1 MSARG
6 STRAWL
12 IVAMLFLFMVI
23 NFADKAV
30 FGLAAVP
37 IMHDL
42 NLSPREFG
50 LVGSSFFLLF
60 SLSGIGFGFVANRV
74 QSKWLLALLAV
85 IWSAVQFPLV
95 TASVTL
101 PVLIVSRVLLGVGE
115 GPAFPLAQHACF
127 KWFDNAH
134 RNVPNTIVQQG
145 ASAGLMLA
153 GPILS
158 YIIVRYDWHTAFF
171 ALGIVGVVWTAL
183 WLVIGRDGPVGAA
196 EPARAG
202 HAADTAHAAHAAHQA
217 PGAAQDNAGETIAYR
232 HLLLNRTFM
241 GVLFIYFVE
250 YAVVS
255 LAFTWFPVYLRLG
268 LGYTPIVTGWLFST
282 IVGSFIPVTLLLA
295 WVSQRLIRKGVSS
308 RLARGALVGGFA
320 MAGGALFIAISSGLD
335 PVLKVAC
342 LALGGAAS
350 QLVFSFGPLMISDI
364 VTVRQRGALLG
375 INSSIGTLAGL
386 IAPALMGGI
395 VQANLGNPALGY
407 EHGFLVVGA
416 LLLVSGALG
425 LVLLN
430 PEQSRQRILDAARR
444 TRTQPLVGES
454 QQQRAV
460 APSMDLG
467 QR

>member
-1 MSARG
+1 MDAKAASG
-6 STRAWL
+6 SIRAWL

-37 IMHDL
+37 MMRDL

-74 QSKWLLALLAV
+74 QSKWLLVLLAV

-95 TASVTL
+95 AASVTL
-101 PVLIVSRVLLGVGE
+101 PVLIASRVLLGLGE
-115 GPAFPLAQHACF
+115 GPAFPLAQHACY
-127 KWFDNAH
+127 KWFDNAR

-158 YIIVRYDWHTAFF
+158 YLIVRYDWHMAFL
-171 ALGIVGVVWTAL
+171 ALGIVGLVWTAL

-196 EPARAG
+196 S
-202 HAADTAHAAHAAHQA
+202 HAAGVPHD
-217 PGAAQDNAGETIAYR
+217 GAGEIIAYR

-250 YAVVS
+250 YAVIS

-268 LGYTPIVTGWLFST
+268 LGFAPIVTGWLFST

-308 RLARGALVGGFA
+308 RLARGVLVSGFA
-320 MAGGALFIAISSGLD
+320 MLGGVLFLATSSGLS
-335 PVLKVAC
+335 PALKVAC
-342 LALGGAAS
+342 LAIGGALS

-364 VTVRQRGALLG
+364 VSVRQRGALLG

-395 VQANLGNPALGY
+395 VQANQGNPALGY
-407 EHGFLVVGA
+407 EHGFIVVGA

-444 TRTQPLVGES
+444 DAAQASVDEGA
-454 QQQRAV
+454 QQRAI
-460 APSMDLG
+460 ASSMDLG
-467 QR
+467 RQR

>member
-1 MSARG
+1 MDAKASGG

-37 IMHDL
+37 MMHDL

-85 IWSAVQFPLV
+85 VWSAVQFPLV

-101 PVLIVSRVLLGVGE
+101 PILIASRVLLGAGE
-115 GPAFPLAQHACF
+115 GPAFPLAQHACY

-158 YIIVRYDWHTAFF
+158 YLIVRYDWHMAFF
-171 ALGIVGVVWTAL
+171 ALGIVGLVWTAL

-196 EPARAG
+196 S
-202 HAADTAHAAHAAHQA
+202 HA
-217 PGAAQDNAGETIAYR
+217 PGVAHDGAGETIAYR
-232 HLLLNRTFM
+232 HLLLNRTFI

-250 YAVVS
+250 YAVIS

-268 LGYTPIVTGWLFST
+268 LGYAPIVTGWLFST

-308 RLARGALVGGFA
+308 RLARGVMVSGFA
-320 MAGGALFIAISSGLD
+320 MLGGVLFLATSSGLS
-335 PVLKVAC
+335 PALKVAC
-342 LALGGAAS
+342 LAIGGALS

-364 VTVRQRGALLG
+364 VSVRQRGALLG

-395 VQANLGNPALGY
+395 VQANHGNPALGY
-407 EHGFLVVGA
+407 EHGFIVVGA
-416 LLLVSGALG
+416 LLLASGALG

-430 PEQSRQRILDAARR
+430 PEQSRQRILEAARR
-444 TRTQPLVGES
+444 DAAQSSVSAGA
-454 QQQRAV
+454 QQRAM
-460 APSMDLG
+460 APSMDMG
-467 QR
+467 QSR

>member
-1 MSARG
+1 MDAKASSG
-6 STRAWL
+6 SIRAWL
-12 IVAMLFLFMVI
+12 VVAMLFLFMVI

-37 IMHDL
+37 MMHDL

-85 IWSAVQFPLV
+85 IWSAVQFPLA

-101 PVLIVSRVLLGVGE
+101 PVLIASRVLLGLGE
-115 GPAFPLAQHACF
+115 GPAFPLAQHACY
-127 KWFDNAH
+127 KWFDNAQ

-158 YIIVRYDWHTAFF
+158 YLIVRYDWHMAFL
-171 ALGIVGVVWTAL
+171 ALGVVGLAWTVL

-196 EPARAG
+196 S
-202 HAADTAHAAHAAHQA
+202 HA
-217 PGAAQDNAGETIAYR
+217 PGVPHDGAGETIAYR

-250 YAVVS
+250 YAVIS

-268 LGYTPIVTGWLFST
+268 LGYAPIVTGWLFST

-295 WVSQRLIRKGVSS
+295 WVSQRFIRRGVSS
-308 RLARGALVGGFA
+308 RLARGAMVSGFA
-320 MAGGALFIAISSGLD
+320 MLGGVLFLATSSGLS
-335 PVLKVAC
+335 PTLKVAC
-342 LALGGAAS
+342 LAIGGALS

-364 VTVRQRGALLG
+364 VSVRQRGALLG

-395 VQANLGNPALGY
+395 VQANHGNPALGY
-407 EHGFLVVGA
+407 EHGFIVVGA

-430 PEQSRQRILDAARR
+430 PERSRQRILEAARRDAARSSINE
-444 TRTQPLVGES
+444 GA
-454 QQQRAV
+454 QQRAM
-460 APSMDLG
+460 AASMDMG
-467 QR
+467 QPR

>member
-1 MSARG
+1 MDARASSG
-6 STRAWL
+6 SIRAWL

-37 IMHDL
+37 MMHDL

-60 SLSGIGFGFVANRV
+60 SLSGIGFGFLANRV
-74 QSKWLLALLAV
+74 QSKWLLSLLAV

-101 PVLIVSRVLLGVGE
+101 PVLIASRVLLGFGE
-115 GPAFPLAQHACF
+115 GPAFPLAQHACY
-127 KWFDNAH
+127 KWFDNAQ

-145 ASAGLMLA
+145 ASAGLMFA

-158 YIIVRYDWHTAFF
+158 YIIVRYDWHMAFVV
-171 ALGIVGVVWTAL
+171 LGIVGLVWTAL

-196 EPARAG
+196 S
-202 HAADTAHAAHAAHQA
+202 HAAGVPHEDAD
-217 PGAAQDNAGETIAYR
+217 GAGETIAYR
-232 HLLLNRTFM
+232 HLLLNRTFL

-268 LGYTPIVTGWLFST
+268 LGYAPIVTGWLFSA

-295 WVSQRLIRKGVSS
+295 WGSQRLIRKGVSS
-308 RLARGALVGGFA
+308 RLARGVLVSGFA
-320 MAGGALFIAISSGLD
+320 MLGGVLFLATSSGLT
-335 PVLKVAC
+335 PEIKVVC
-342 LALGGAAS
+342 LAIGGAMS

-364 VTVRQRGALLG
+364 VSVRQRGALLG

-395 VQANLGNPALGY
+395 VQANHGNPALGY
-407 EHGFLVVGA
+407 EHGFIVVGA

-430 PEQSRQRILDAARR
+430 PERSRERILAAARR
-444 TRTQPLVGES
+444 TPQPVADKSGQS
-454 QQQRAV
+454 CTM
-460 APSMDLG
+460 APSMDAG
-467 QR
+467 QPR

>member
-1 MSARG
+1 MDAKAASG
-6 STRAWL
+6 SIRAWL

-37 IMHDL
+37 MMRDL

-74 QSKWLLALLAV
+74 QSKWLLVLLAV

-95 TASVTL
+95 AASVTL
-101 PVLIVSRVLLGVGE
+101 PVLIASRVLLGLGE
-115 GPAFPLAQHACF
+115 GPAFPLAQHACY
-127 KWFDNAH
+127 KWFDNAR

-158 YIIVRYDWHTAFF
+158 YLIVRYDWHMAFL
-171 ALGIVGVVWTAL
+171 ALGIVGLVWTAL

-196 EPARAG
+196 S
-202 HAADTAHAAHAAHQA
+202 HAAGVPHD
-217 PGAAQDNAGETIAYR
+217 GAGEIIAYR

-250 YAVVS
+250 YAVIS

-268 LGYTPIVTGWLFST
+268 LGFAPIVTGWLFST

-295 WVSQRLIRKGVSS
+295 WVSQRLIRRGVSS
-308 RLARGALVGGFA
+308 RLARGVLVSGFA
-320 MAGGALFIAISSGLD
+320 MLGGVLFLATSSGLS
-335 PVLKVAC
+335 PALKVAC
-342 LALGGAAS
+342 LAIGGALS

-364 VTVRQRGALLG
+364 VSVRQRGALLG

-395 VQANLGNPALGY
+395 VQANQGNPALGY
-407 EHGFLVVGA
+407 EHGFIVVGA

-444 TRTQPLVGES
+444 DAAQASVDEGA
-454 QQQRAV
+454 QQRAI
-460 APSMDLG
+460 ASSMDLG
-467 QR
+467 RQR

>member
-1 MSARG
+1 MDARASSG
-6 STRAWL
+6 SIRAWL

-37 IMHDL
+37 MMHDL

-60 SLSGIGFGFVANRV
+60 SLSGIGFGFLANRV
-74 QSKWLLALLAV
+74 QSKWLLTLLAV

-95 TASVTL
+95 TASVGL
-101 PVLIVSRVLLGVGE
+101 PMLIVSRVLLGLGE
-115 GPAFPLAQHACF
+115 GPAFPLAQHACY
-127 KWFDNAH
+127 KWFDNAQ

-158 YIIVRYDWHTAFF
+158 YVIVRYDWHMAFF
-171 ALGIVGVVWTAL
+171 ALGIVGIVWTAL
-183 WLVIGRDGPVGAA
+183 WLVIGRDGPVGASGA
-196 EPARAG
+196 SNASDAS
-202 HAADTAHAAHAAHQA
+202 DTA
-217 PGAAQDNAGETIAYR
+217 PDGAGETVGYR
-232 HLLLNRTFM
+232 HLLLNRTFL

-250 YAVVS
+250 YAVIS

-268 LGYTPIVTGWLFST
+268 LGFAPIVTGWLFST

-295 WVSQRLIRKGVSS
+295 WASQRLLRKGVSS
-308 RLARGALVGGFA
+308 RLARGAMVSGFA
-320 MAGGALFIAISSGLD
+320 MLGGLLFLATSSGLSPALKVGCLAIGGAL
-335 PVLKVAC
+335 
-342 LALGGAAS
+342 S

-364 VTVRQRGALLG
+364 VSVRQRGALLG

-395 VQANLGNPALGY
+395 VQANQGNPALGY
-407 EHGFLVVGA
+407 EHGFIVVGVM
-416 LLLVSGALG
+416 LLVSGALG

-430 PEQSRQRILDAARR
+430 PERSREYILQATPRAPA
-444 TRTQPLVGES
+444 QPPVNEGA
-454 QQQRAV
+454 QQQV
-460 APSMDLG
+460 MTPSMDG
-467 QR
+467 GH

>member
-1 MSARG
+1 MDAKASGG
-6 STRAWL
+6 SIRAWL

-37 IMHDL
+37 MMRDL

-85 IWSAVQFPLV
+85 VWSAVQFPLV
-95 TASVTL
+95 SASVTL
-101 PVLIVSRVLLGVGE
+101 PMLIASRVLLGVGE
-115 GPAFPLAQHACF
+115 GPAFPLAQHACY

-158 YIIVRYDWHTAFF
+158 YLIVRYDWHMAFF
-171 ALGIVGVVWTAL
+171 ALGIVGLVWTAL

-196 EPARAG
+196 M
-202 HAADTAHAAHAAHQA
+202 HA
-217 PGAAQDNAGETIAYR
+217 PGVAHDGAGETIAYR
-232 HLLLNRTFM
+232 HLLLNRTFI
-241 GVLFIYFVE
+241 GVLVIYFVE
-250 YAVVS
+250 YAVIS

-268 LGYTPIVTGWLFST
+268 LGYAPIVTGWLFST

-308 RLARGALVGGFA
+308 RLARGAMVSGFA
-320 MAGGALFIAISSGLD
+320 MLGGVLFLATSSGLS
-335 PVLKVAC
+335 PALKVAC
-342 LALGGAAS
+342 LAIGGALS

-364 VTVRQRGALLG
+364 VSVRQRGALLG

-395 VQANLGNPALGY
+395 VQANHGNPALGY
-407 EHGFLVVGA
+407 EHGFIVVGA
-416 LLLVSGALG
+416 LLLASGALG

-430 PEQSRQRILDAARR
+430 PEQSRQRILEAARR
-444 TRTQPLVGES
+444 DVGQSSVDEGV
-454 QQQRAV
+454 QQRAM
-460 APSMDLG
+460 APSMDMG
-467 QR
+467 QPR

>member
-1 MSARG
+1 MNAKASSG
-6 STRAWL
+6 SIRAWL

-37 IMHDL
+37 MMRDL

-85 IWSAVQFPLV
+85 VWSAVQFPLV

-101 PVLIVSRVLLGVGE
+101 PMLIASRVLLGVGE
-115 GPAFPLAQHACF
+115 GPAFPLAQHACY

-158 YIIVRYDWHTAFF
+158 YLIVRYDWHMAFF
-171 ALGIVGVVWTAL
+171 ALGIVGLVWTAL

-196 EPARAG
+196 S
-202 HAADTAHAAHAAHQA
+202 HATGVAHD
-217 PGAAQDNAGETIAYR
+217 GAGETIAYR

-250 YAVVS
+250 YAVIS

-268 LGYTPIVTGWLFST
+268 LGYAPIVTGWLFSS

-308 RLARGALVGGFA
+308 RLARGAMVSGFA
-320 MAGGALFIAISSGLD
+320 MLGGVLFLATSSGLS
-335 PVLKVAC
+335 PALKVAC
-342 LALGGAAS
+342 LAIGGALS

-364 VTVRQRGALLG
+364 VSVRQRGALLG

-395 VQANLGNPALGY
+395 VQANHGNPALGY
-407 EHGFLVVGA
+407 EHGFIVVGA
-416 LLLVSGALG
+416 LLLASGALG

-430 PEQSRQRILDAARR
+430 PEQSRQRILEAARR
-444 TRTQPLVGES
+444 DAAQSPVNEGI
-454 QQQRAV
+454 QQRAM
-460 APSMDLG
+460 APSMDMG
-467 QR
+467 RAP

>member
-1 MSARG
+1 METTMDARAPSG
-6 STRAWL
+6 SIRAWL

-37 IMHDL
+37 MMHDL

-85 IWSAVQFPLV
+85 IWSAVQFPLA

-101 PVLIVSRVLLGVGE
+101 PVLIVSRVLLGFGE
-115 GPAFPLAQHACF
+115 GPAFPLAQHACY
-127 KWFDNAH
+127 KWFDNAR

-145 ASAGLMLA
+145 SSAGLMLA
-153 GPILS
+153 GPILT
-158 YIIVRYDWHTAFF
+158 YLIVRYDWHMAFF
-171 ALGIVGVVWTAL
+171 ALGIVGLVWTAL
-183 WLVIGRDGPVGAA
+183 WLVIGRDGTVGATNHVPGVA
-196 EPARAG
+196 P
-202 HAADTAHAAHAAHQA
+202 DSAHD
-217 PGAAQDNAGETIAYR
+217 GAGETIAYR

-250 YAVVS
+250 YAVIS

-295 WVSQRLIRKGVSS
+295 WASQRLIRKGVSS
-308 RLARGALVGGFA
+308 RLARGVMVSGFA
-320 MAGGALFIAISSGLD
+320 MLGGVLFLATSSGLS
-335 PVLKVAC
+335 PALKVAC
-342 LALGGAAS
+342 LAIGGALS

-364 VTVRQRGALLG
+364 VSVRQRGALLG

-395 VQANLGNPALGY
+395 VQANHGNPALGY
-407 EHGFLVVGA
+407 EHGFIVVGA
-416 LLLVSGALG
+416 LLLVSGGLG

-430 PEQSRQRILDAARR
+430 PERSRQRILEAARR
-444 TRTQPLVGES
+444 DAAQAPVGEGA
-454 QQQRAV
+454 QRSI

-467 QR
+467 QSR

>member
-50 LVGSSFFLLF
+50 FVGSSFFLLF

-134 RNVPNTIVQQG
+134 RNVPNTVVQQG

-158 YIIVRYDWHTAFF
+158 YIIVRYDWHMAFF

-183 WLVIGRDGPVGAA
+183 WLAIGRDGPVGAA
-196 EPARAG
+196 EPAHAG
-202 HAADTAHAAHAAHQA
+202 HAADTDRQA
-217 PGAAQDNAGETIAYR
+217 LGAALDNAGETIAYR

-255 LAFTWFPVYLRLG
+255 LAFTWFPVYLQRG
-268 LGYTPIVTGWLFST
+268 LGYAPIDTGWLFST
-282 IVGSFIPVTLLLA
+282 IVGSFIPVSLLLA
-295 WVSQRLIRKGVSS
+295 WVSQRLIRQGVSS

-335 PVLKVAC
+335 PVLKVVC

-364 VTVRQRGALLG
+364 VSVRQRGALLG

-395 VQANLGNPALGY
+395 VQANHGNPALGY

-444 TRTQPLVGES
+444 TRTQSLVGES